1 MGDYSENEIDGFILT
16 GGMSSR
22 MGIDKSILRFG
33 DVTIV
38 EIIAKALAPVTRE
51 VFTVG
56 GLGGGG
62 FTHFADLADDDS
74 DRELR
79 PKSSMAGLLTALHHA
94 DSKWIF
100 VVACDMPFV
109 TTALFDLMASRRTD
123 EFGVVVPI
131 SAEGVSQPMCA
142 LYNVAACIGECEAAV
157 GTGELSNQ
165 KLLKRV
171 NALELPYDEL
181 RGLAGSEL
189 FFTNVNTPDEYL
201 AARSISENVI
211 SPKHIRKC

>member
-1 MGDYSENEIDGFILT
+1 VRDYSENEIDGFILT
-16 GGMSSR
+16 GGRSSR
-22 MGIDKSILRFG
+22 MGEDKSNLRIGDSTILKM
-33 DVTIV
+33 
-38 EIIAKALAPVTRE
+38 IAKALAPATRE

-62 FTHFADLADDDS
+62 FTHFADLPENDS
-74 DRELR
+74 NGKPR
-79 PKSSMAGLLTALHHA
+79 PKSSMAGLLSALHHA

-109 TTALFDLMASRRTD
+109 TTGLFEVIASKRAD
-123 EFGVVVPI
+123 DFGAVVPVN
-131 SAEGVSQPMCA
+131 AEGVPQPMCA
-142 LYNVAACIGECEAAV
+142 LYNVAVCIGECDVAV
-157 GTGELSNQ
+157 RAGELSNQ

-201 AARSISENVI
+201 AARSISE
-211 SPKHIRKC
+211 RM